1 MKFLIKQPKL
11 AVVSLASMGIALIA
25 ILLASFNPRVKIAEI
40 PEKLTQPVQ
49 FTGRQLLVASDA
61 DMVATAYADGQLDQV
76 EGIEDAL
83 TVVNLP
89 LDRTNPAVTEIEAS
103 NSVMNWPQ
111 TVTASPDGTKA
122 YIIETRGQVPNHIQ
136 AFDDIWT
143 DMPSGELLT
152 IVDLTNPSN
161 LKVLEKKAIAKSPN
175 SVSIS
180 PDGKFLAIDNKEKG
194 KELVIVELENGLPKA
209 SRHFTI
215 DHNSSEVGV
224 IRAISWH
231 PFGRYLALNLGDTEI
246 AFYEFTAD
254 GSIEPFDDRLKLG
267 TRLSEGKFTPD
278 GNYFV
283 ITDTGW
289 GEGTLGAIFNR
300 NGKLFSI
307 GFDEDKGKH
316 QLVSET
322 EVGLSPE
329 GLAMS
334 PDGSMLVT
342 VNMRRTY
349 APEGI
354 LRAIVPGTEYSS
366 LSLVTM
372 NLNSGELTTVGE
384 EYGFE
389 GLLAEDAVFDS
400 EGKSVAV
407 VIYNY
412 REPSPKTGAIEFW
425 NVISTTDKPKLER
438 TGFKIDVTRGSHS
451 MYLVE

>member
-1 MKFLIKQPKL
+1 MQFLIKQPKL
-11 AVVSLASMGIALIA
+11 AIVSLIGMSMASIA
-25 ILLASFNPRVKIAEI
+25 ILLTILNSRVKITEV
-40 PEKLTQPVQ
+40 PEQLTQPVQ
-49 FTGRQLLVASDA
+49 FTGRHLLVASDA
-61 DMVATAYADGQLDQV
+61 DMVATAYADGKLDQV

-83 TVVNLP
+83 TVVDLP
-89 LDRTNPAVTEIEAS
+89 LDRTNAAVTEIEAS

-122 YIIETRGQVPNHIQ
+122 YIIETRGQVPNNIQ
-136 AFDDIWT
+136 EFDDVWA
-143 DMPSGELLT
+143 DMPSGKLLT
-152 IVDLTNPSN
+152 IVDISNPSK
-161 LKVLEKKAIAKSPN
+161 LEVLEKISIAKSPN

-194 KELVIVELENGLPKA
+194 KELVIVELENGLPKT
-209 SRHFTI
+209 SRHFAVE
-215 DHNSSEVGV
+215 HESSEVGV
-224 IRAISWH
+224 IRAIAWH
-231 PFGRYLALNLGDTEI
+231 PSGRYLALNLEDTEI
-246 AFYEFTAD
+246 AFYEFKTD
-254 GSIEPFDDRLKLG
+254 GSIEPFGDRLKLG

-283 ITDTGW
+283 VTDTGW
-289 GEGTLGAIFNR
+289 GQTLGYIFNR

-307 GFDEDKGKH
+307 GFDEDNGKH
-316 QLVSET
+316 QLVSQT

-329 GLAMS
+329 GFAMS
-334 PDGSMLVT
+334 PDGSMLIT

-354 LRAIVPGTEYSS
+354 LRAIVPSTEYSS

-372 NLNSGELTTVGE
+372 DLNSGELTTVGE

-389 GLLAEDAVFDS
+389 GLLPEDAVFDA

-425 NVISTTDKPKLER
+425 NVISNTDKPQLER
-438 TGFKIDVTRGSHS
+438 TGFQIDVTRGSHS